1 MADIDPPQPI
11 AAEPDPAETGVRA
24 QKKDALR
31 NRMIDELIALVA
43 EGRLDVSHDLI
54 AERAGVGR
62 RTVYRY
68 FPDRDSLLQ
77 GAWDRVTSLAGPNVN
92 FPKSE
97 ADLLGTLRD
106 IYTGFDSIAP
116 LATLVRSTPQ
126 GRAVRASQNKRRIE
140 SYTAAT
146 AEAVKELPPEDQKLA
161 TAMLQ
166 VLHTTPWLEMRD
178 HWGLDGEQIARA
190 TGWAIRTLLAD
201 LKVRGGEGLGE

>member
-11 AAEPDPAETGVRA
+11 AAELDPAETGVRA

-146 AEAVKELPPEDQKLA
+146 AEAVKDLPPEDQKLA

-201 LKVRGGEGLGE
+201 LKVRGGRGLGE

>member
-1 MADIDPPQPI
+1 MADIDPDAPGMR
-11 AAEPDPAETGVRA
+11 E
-24 QKKDALR
+24 QKKEALR
-31 NRMIDELIALVA
+31 TRMVDELIALIA
-43 EGRLDVSHDLI
+43 EGRLDISHDLI
-54 AERAGVGR
+54 AERSGAGR

-77 GAWDRVTSLAGPNVN
+77 AAWDRVTRMAGPNVN

-106 IYTGFDSIAP
+106 IYTGFDTIAP

-126 GRAVRASQNKRRIE
+126 GRAVRASQNKRRVE

-146 AEAVKELPPEDQKLA
+146 AEAVKALPPEDRKLA
-161 TAMLQ
+161 TAMMQ

-178 HWGLDGEQIARA
+178 HWALSGEEIARA

-201 LKVRGGEGLGE
+201 LKARGGKPLGEA

>member
-11 AAEPDPAETGVRA
+11 AAELDPAETGVRA

-146 AEAVKELPPEDQKLA
+146 AEAVKDLPPEDQKLA

-190 TGWAIRTLLAD
+190 TGWAIRTLLAN
-201 LKVRGGEGLGE
+201 LKVRGGRGLGE